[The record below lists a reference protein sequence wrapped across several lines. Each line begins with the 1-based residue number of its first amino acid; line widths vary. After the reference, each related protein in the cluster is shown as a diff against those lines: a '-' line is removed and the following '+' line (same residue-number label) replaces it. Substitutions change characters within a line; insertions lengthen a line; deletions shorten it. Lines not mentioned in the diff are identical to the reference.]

1 MKGEFNSTIFQV
13 GRTLIFLQLQTQRNL
28 TYQCMRGP
36 ARVAG
41 EVQDHDDY
49 LQLRKDAMRIPKQFY
64 FKVKGTSEDN
74 DNMDNYF
81 SFNAVTEEGK
91 D

>member
-1 MKGEFNSTIFQV
+1 
-13 GRTLIFLQLQTQRNL
+13 
-28 TYQCMRGP
+28 
-36 ARVAG
+36 
-41 EVQDHDDY
+41 
-49 LQLRKDAMRIPKQFY
+49 MRIPKQFY

-91 D
+91 E